1 MRFLLSNDLFPLL
14 ANAYTVCHCH
24 CPGVLCLQC
33 HVGLN
38 NDTQVL
44 ECEGSWDQLQL
55 QMQEK
60 LGASWEQLQ
69 LNMTTGMTAV
79 IDQLKQSLNLDQL
92 ADTVQSAL
100 SPTADTRRR

>member
-1 MRFLLSNDLFPLL
+1 MTGLK
-14 ANAYTVCHCH
+14 CE
-24 CPGVLCLQC
+24 
-33 HVGLN
+33 VGLN
-38 NDTQVL
+38 NETQVL

>member
-1 MRFLLSNDLFPLL
+1 MRFLLSNDLFSLL
-14 ANAYTVCHCH
+14 ANAHTYVCH
-24 CPGVLCLQC
+24 CPGVFCLQC

-60 LGASWEQLQ
+60 LGASWGQLQ